1 MVSRPII
8 CGDGRDDLRRQVTQ
22 LLVIDRTALCPPIIW
37 CTRDREATITV
48 NQRVKR
54 RICSERINSLVKGCL
69 PWMITGYLLL

>member
-37 CTRDREATITV
+37 CTRDREA
-48 NQRVKR
+48 NNN
-54 RICSERINSLVKGCL
+54 SEPACKKAYMFRTN
-69 PWMITGYLLL
+69 